1 MKIESK
7 RTGRLWIKGIV
18 SILIAFGLCLPLL
31 RYVDL
36 KTLIDVIGA
45 ASLLWIVGAA
55 FAFGWYQWLRTQ
67 RFYLLVMP
75 QGSRGLLF
83 GTISIHTFLN
93 GILPAGVG
101 EGAFVYLLKRLHQVS
116 FLRGTSSLLCA
127 RLIDLTLFCL
137 LFFVVLFWVRHRL
150 PGPLVWGMVLV
161 VGLLAGVLASLW
173 SAIFSRNWILKKLKI
188 KSYRLYRY
196 FEEFNISW
204 RRMSDKR
211 VLRSLIGYSMA
222 MWLAMYGFFFAVI
235 HALRFELGA
244 EDVLFLYIALFP
256 VSLLPIRGV
265 ANLGTHE
272 ATWVAVLVALG
283 MSLKEAT
290 TLAFSSHILFLSAI
304 LVFGLLP
311 SVYMAITWWLRKTS
325 VPLT

>member
-1 MKIESK
+1 MQLANKK
-7 RTGRLWIKGIV
+7 TGYPWIKGIV

-45 ASLLWIVGAA
+45 ASPLWLVGAT

-67 RFYLLVMP
+67 RFYLLVIP
-75 QGSRGLLF
+75 QGSKGLLF
-83 GTISIHTFLN
+83 GTISVHTFLN
-93 GILPAGVG
+93 GVLPAGVG
-101 EGAFVYLLKRLHQVS
+101 EGAFVYLLKRLHQVP

-127 RLIDLTLFCL
+127 RLIDLTLFSF
-137 LFFVVLFWVRHRL
+137 LFFVVFFWLRHRL
-150 PGPLVWGMVLV
+150 PEPLVWGMVLV
-161 VGLLAGVLASLW
+161 VGLLVGMLAFLW
-173 SAIFSRNWILKKLKI
+173 SAAFSRNWILKKLKI
-188 KSYRLYRY
+188 KSHRLSRY
-196 FEEFNISW
+196 FEDFNVSW
-204 RRMSDKR
+204 RQMSDKR
-211 VLRSLIGYSMA
+211 VLRSLIGYSIG

-235 HALRFELGA
+235 HALRFDLGA

-256 VSLLPIRGV
+256 ISLLPIRGI

-272 ATWVAVLVALG
+272 ATWVAALVALG
-283 MSLKEAT
+283 LSLKEAT

-311 SVYMAITWWLRKTS
+311 SIYMAISWWLRKTS
-325 VPLT
+325 VPLA

>member
-127 RLIDLTLFCL
+127 RLIDLPG
-137 LFFVVLFWVRHRL
+137 RRL
-150 PGPLVWGMVLV
+150 IGGCTCLV
-161 VGLLAGVLASLW
+161 VVSNFFQKLDSKK
-173 SAIFSRNWILKKLKI
+173 IENQIL
-188 KSYRLYRY
+188 
-196 FEEFNISW
+196 
-204 RRMSDKR
+204 
-211 VLRSLIGYSMA
+211 
-222 MWLAMYGFFFAVI
+222 
-235 HALRFELGA
+235 
-244 EDVLFLYIALFP
+244 
-256 VSLLPIRGV
+256 
-265 ANLGTHE
+265 
-272 ATWVAVLVALG
+272 
-283 MSLKEAT
+283 
-290 TLAFSSHILFLSAI
+290 
-304 LVFGLLP
+304 
-311 SVYMAITWWLRKTS
+311 
-325 VPLT
+325 